1 MSGGMVSRSGAKPS
15 AGLVGAADPAAPI
28 DEGIE
33 HHIQELV
40 GELEGDLLRAG
51 RGLAGKLVQGSD
63 EIAAGQPIERHE
75 CGRQRAAVVEEVV
88 DRPADAE
95 LIAGEGRQ
103 WRGGRILRRRR
114 QPRYRWQ
121 GGRPLR
127 ENTIANELRP
137 QVEVYA
143 VVAII
148 QPGPEVARQATRL
161 QILERARAPGVGRPN
176 GAAAR
181 AIAARE

>member
-1 MSGGMVSRSGAKPS
+1 RHGFALGGKAERRM
-15 AGLVGAADPAAPI
+15 VGAADAAAAI

-33 HHIQELV
+33 HHVQELV

-51 RGLAGKLVQGSD
+51 RGFAGKLVQGSD

-103 WRGGRILRRRR
+103 CRAGRILWYGR
-114 QPRYRWQ
+114 QPRYRRQ
-121 GGRPLR
+121 PRRRRQRYRLKGKH
-127 ENTIANELRP
+127 TIANELRP

-143 VVAII
+143 VVEII
-148 QPGPEVARQATRL
+148 QPGPEV
-161 QILERARAPGVGRPN
+161 
-176 GAAAR
+176 
-181 AIAARE
+181 